1 MAFCPNCGS
10 ANNVGARFCSG
21 CGGPLPA
28 AQPQALVQPQPV
40 QAPVQPAVQQQ
51 AQPVYQQSVQP
62 PVQQPVQAPVQPVQ
76 PQPAYQQPIQ
86 QPIQPQPVYQQ
97 PIQPQPIY
105 QQPAVQ
111 PVQSIPAAKS
121 NGLCTAGF
129 VLSLLGLFLFGITSI
144 LGLIFSVIGLIVAG
158 KKKQKG
164 KGKAIAGIIMSVIM
178 IAGAGLFYAFLREP
192 ITNLVNEISSDSTGT
207 RKTRVVDN
215 NGTFVTD
222 PLFGIEPTF
231 PVDTDFTFDSSENES
246 TETSDTSGDTE
257 PDDFLKMG
265 DSINGTVTLAYGTW
279 EPWIGGDADE
289 VDSLIANHQ
298 MQNVDTKTIIRL
310 MTFDYVVDDDSFME
324 FVENNRQ
331 SMENEGAVITEYG
344 ETTIGG
350 YDAYVMTG
358 DYQDDEYMTVWLFA
372 DNDNYLHG
380 VAVDYNL
387 SDIDAYAMVRDTY
400 TLE

>member
-1 MAFCPNCGS
+1 
-10 ANNVGARFCSG
+10 
-21 CGGPLPA
+21 
-28 AQPQALVQPQPV
+28 
-40 QAPVQPAVQQQ
+40 
-51 AQPVYQQSVQP
+51 
-62 PVQQPVQAPVQPVQ
+62 
-76 PQPAYQQPIQ
+76 
-86 QPIQPQPVYQQ
+86 
-97 PIQPQPIY
+97 
-105 QQPAVQ
+105 
-111 PVQSIPAAKS
+111 
-121 NGLCTAGF
+121 
-129 VLSLLGLFLFGITSI
+129 
-144 LGLIFSVIGLIVAG
+144 
-158 KKKQKG
+158 
-164 KGKAIAGIIMSVIM
+164 
-178 IAGAGLFYAFLREP
+178 
-192 ITNLVNEISSDSTGT
+192 
-207 RKTRVVDN
+207 
-215 NGTFVTD
+215 
-222 PLFGIEPTF
+222 
-231 PVDTDFTFDSSENES
+231 
-246 TETSDTSGDTE
+246 
-257 PDDFLKMG
+257 MG

-387 SDIDAYAMVRDTY
+387 FDIDAYAMVRDTY

>member
-1 MAFCPNCGS
+1 M
-10 ANNVGARFCSG
+10 
-21 CGGPLPA
+21 
-28 AQPQALVQPQPV
+28 
-40 QAPVQPAVQQQ
+40 
-51 AQPVYQQSVQP
+51 
-62 PVQQPVQAPVQPVQ
+62 
-76 PQPAYQQPIQ
+76 
-86 QPIQPQPVYQQ
+86 
-97 PIQPQPIY
+97 
-105 QQPAVQ
+105 
-111 PVQSIPAAKS
+111 
-121 NGLCTAGF
+121 
-129 VLSLLGLFLFGITSI
+129 
-144 LGLIFSVIGLIVAG
+144 GLIFSVIGLIVAG

-246 TETSDTSGDTE
+246 TETSDTAGNTE
-257 PDDFLKMG
+257 PDDLPKMG

-279 EPWIGGDADE
+279 EPWTGGDADQA
-289 VDSLIANHQ
+289 DSLIANHQ
-298 MQNVDTKTIIRL
+298 MKNVDTDTIIRL
-310 MTFDYVVDDDSFME
+310 FTFDYIVDDE
-324 FVENNRQ
+324 LLLEYVETNIQ
-331 SMENEGAVITEYG
+331 SIEDDGAEITEYG

-358 DYQDDEYMTVWLFA
+358 YYPEEDEYLTVWFFA
-372 DNDNYLHG
+372 DRDNYLHG
-380 VAVDYNL
+380 VAVDYSL

>member
-10 ANNVGARFCSG
+10 ANNDGARFCSG

-28 AQPQALVQPQPV
+28 AQPQALVQP
-40 QAPVQPAVQQQ
+40 
-51 AQPVYQQSVQP
+51 
-62 PVQQPVQAPVQPVQ
+62 QPVQAPVQPVQ

-158 KKKQKG
+158 KKKQGG

-178 IAGAGLFYAFLREP
+178 IAGVGLFYAFLREP

-231 PVDTDFTFDSSENES
+231 PVDTDFTFDSSENEF
-246 TETSDTSGDTE
+246 TETSDTAGYTE
-257 PDDFLKMG
+257 SDDLPKMG

>member
-1 MAFCPNCGS
+1 M
-10 ANNVGARFCSG
+10 
-21 CGGPLPA
+21 
-28 AQPQALVQPQPV
+28 Q
-40 QAPVQPAVQQQ
+40 
-51 AQPVYQQSVQP
+51 
-62 PVQQPVQAPVQPVQ
+62 PVQPVQ
-76 PQPAYQQPIQ
+76 PVVQPVMQPVA
-86 QPIQPQPVYQQ
+86 QPVQPQLVYQQ
-97 PIQPQPIY
+97 P
-105 QQPAVQ
+105 
-111 PVQSIPAAKS
+111 VQSKPAPKV

-129 VLSLLGLFLFGITSI
+129 VLSLLGLFLFGITSV
-144 LGLIFSVIGLIVAG
+144 LGLLFSVIGLIVAG
-158 KKKQKG
+158 TKKQGG

-178 IAGAGLFYAFLREP
+178 IAGVGIFYGLLRGPISDKLEEISNSGKRSNYYYPESTTDPFLREDFP
-192 ITNLVNEISSDSTGT
+192 PEYSLDIYGSNKYV
-207 RKTRVVDN
+207 
-215 NGTFVTD
+215 VTD
-222 PLFGIEPTF
+222 
-231 PVDTDFTFDSSENES
+231 DT
-246 TETSDTSGDTE
+246 GDTE
-257 PDDFLKMG
+257 PDDFPKMG
-265 DSINGTVTLAYGTW
+265 DSITGTVTLTYGTW
-279 EPWIGGDADE
+279 EPWVGGDADE

-331 SMENEGAVITEYG
+331 SMENEGAEITEYG

-358 DYQDDEYMTVWLFA
+358 YYPDDDEYMTVWLFA

>member
-1 MAFCPNCGS
+1 M
-10 ANNVGARFCSG
+10 
-21 CGGPLPA
+21 
-28 AQPQALVQPQPV
+28 
-40 QAPVQPAVQQQ
+40 
-51 AQPVYQQSVQP
+51 
-62 PVQQPVQAPVQPVQ
+62 
-76 PQPAYQQPIQ
+76 
-86 QPIQPQPVYQQ
+86 YQQ

-246 TETSDTSGDTE
+246 TETSDTAGDTE
-257 PDDFLKMG
+257 PDDFPKMG

-279 EPWIGGDADE
+279 EPWTGGDADE